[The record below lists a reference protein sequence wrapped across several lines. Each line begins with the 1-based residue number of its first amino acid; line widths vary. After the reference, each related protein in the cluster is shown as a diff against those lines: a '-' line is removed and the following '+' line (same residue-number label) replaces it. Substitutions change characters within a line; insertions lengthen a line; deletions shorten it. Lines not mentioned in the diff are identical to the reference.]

1 MKLRCIALAL
11 AATLVGPVVALAA
24 PRPIGGQAS
33 SVATIYGTVVA
44 YWVHDYRPA
53 QGITVYLL
61 RAEKSVALT
70 RLQQEGCRRINRP
83 DISKYEANEV
93 GERYLNNAIA
103 LISDLPHISETKT
116 DKRGRYRFPNVP
128 AGKAYKVVAFE
139 PYEDHEYFEIR
150 TTGVLKP
157 SEKLQI
163 DLDERDPWWEIKC
176 EPEAKGR

>member
-44 YWVHDYRPA
+44 YWLHDYRPA
-53 QGITVYLL
+53 QGITIYLL
-61 RAEKSVALT
+61 RADKSVALT

-83 DISKYEANEV
+83 GISRREAIDV
-93 GERYLNNAIA
+93 GLRYRENAIA

>member
-1 MKLRCIALAL
+1 MKLRFMTLGP
-11 AATLVGPVVALAA
+11 AAIILGLLVAFATP
-24 PRPIGGQAS
+24 PPIGGQAS

-53 QGITVYLL
+53 QGITIYLL

-83 DISKYEANEV
+83 GISKYEANEV

-103 LISDLPHISETKT
+103 LISDLPHISKTKT

-128 AGKAYKVVAFE
+128 VGKAYKVVAFE